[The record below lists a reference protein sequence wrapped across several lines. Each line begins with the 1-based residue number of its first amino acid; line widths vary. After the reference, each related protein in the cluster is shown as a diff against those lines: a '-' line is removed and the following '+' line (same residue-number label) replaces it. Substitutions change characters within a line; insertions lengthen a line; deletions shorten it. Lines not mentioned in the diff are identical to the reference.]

1 MRDSRMIDNKGT
13 ILYIGGFELPDKNA
27 AAHRVL
33 NNAKIFRELGF
44 RVIFCGIDHN
54 IDQPILEACV
64 VSGFES
70 YPLPY
75 PKTVKQWIRQMS
87 NIDRYIA
94 LIQQNAD
101 IKAVVAYNLH
111 APVLAKLL
119 KFCHRREIKVI
130 ADCTEWYANAFSLSL
145 IKFIKWL
152 DTLLCMR
159 RYQKKCDGMIAIS
172 RFLEEYYR
180 KHIPNIIVVPP
191 LVDLDDEP
199 YKSLLPKETSDKI
212 RFVYCGSPAVAKES
226 LGEVVSCFNT
236 LNETNFIFRIVGI
249 TREQF
254 VSMYRIEPD
263 DKKICFE
270 GRVPHIEALN
280 IVRQSDYSIIIR
292 PDNRTTKAGFPTK
305 FAEAIS
311 CGTAVIANHN
321 SDLEEYLKD
330 EKNGYLID
338 EKDLLNKLE
347 AIIHD
352 NVIRETQVNL
362 FSIKYYLEDFRQF
375 LIDGQLIIYR

>member
-1 MRDSRMIDNKGT
+1 MNGKKGT
-13 ILYIGGFELPDKNA
+13 ILYVGGFELPDKNA

-44 RVIFCGIDHN
+44 RVVFCGIDQS
-54 IDQPILEACV
+54 IGKPILEARV

-94 LIQQNAD
+94 LIRQNAD

-111 APVLAKLL
+111 TLVLAKLL
-119 KFCHRREIKVI
+119 EFCHRRKIKVI
-130 ADCTEWYANAFSLSL
+130 ADCTEWYANAFSLNPV
-145 IKFIKWL
+145 KFIKWL

-159 RYQKKCDGMIAIS
+159 HYQKKCDGMIAIS
-172 RFLEEYYR
+172 RFLEEYY
-180 KHIPNIIVVPP
+180 KKYISDIVVVPP
-191 LVDLDDEP
+191 LVDLEDEP
-199 YKSLLPKETSDKI
+199 YKSLPQKETSDKV
-212 RFVYCGSPAVAKES
+212 RFVYCGRPAATKES
-226 LGEVVSCFNT
+226 LGEVASCFNT
-236 LNETNFIFRIVGI
+236 LKEANFIVRIVGI

-254 VSMYRIEPD
+254 VSMYHIEPD

-270 GRVPHIEALN
+270 GKVPHIEALN

-311 CGTAVIANHN
+311 CETAVIANHN
-321 SDLEEYLKD
+321 SDLAEYLKD
-330 EKNGYLID
+330 GKNGYLID
-338 EKDLLNKLE
+338 EKDLLNEFKKIMQRNTIPEIQSDLFDYHLWSE
-347 AIIHD
+347 SFRI
-352 NVIRETQVNL
+352 VLRNL
-362 FSIKYYLEDFRQF
+362 N
-375 LIDGQLIIYR
+375 LI

>member
-1 MRDSRMIDNKGT
+1 MHENRDA
-13 ILYIGGFELPDKNA
+13 ILYVGGFELPDKNA

-44 RVIFCGIDHN
+44 RVIFCGIDQN
-54 IDQPILEACV
+54 IEQPILEACV

-94 LIQQNAD
+94 LIRQNAD
-101 IKAVVAYNLH
+101 VKAVVAYNLH
-111 APVLAKLL
+111 ALVLAKLL
-119 KFCHRREIKVI
+119 KFCHRRKIKVI
-130 ADCTEWYANAFSLSL
+130 ADCTEWYPNAFSLNPV
-145 IKFIKWL
+145 KFIKWL

-159 RYQKKCDGMIAIS
+159 HYQKKCDGMIAIS
-172 RFLEEYYR
+172 RFLEGYY
-180 KHIPNIIVVPP
+180 KKYTSDIIVVPP
-191 LVDLDDEP
+191 LVDLEDEP
-199 YKSLLPKETSDKI
+199 YKSLPRKEASDKI

-254 VSMYRIEPD
+254 VSIYHIEPD

-270 GRVPHIEALN
+270 GRVSHIEALN

-321 SDLEEYLKD
+321 SDLAEYLKD
-330 EKNGYLID
+330 GKNGYLID
-338 EKDLLNKLE
+338 EKDLLNEFKK
-347 AIIHD
+347 IIQRNTLSEIQRDLFDYHLWSEPFR
-352 NVIRETQVNL
+352 ILLCNL
-362 FSIKYYLEDFRQF
+362 N
-375 LIDGQLIIYR
+375 LI